1 MKISFQK
8 LRFLLILIPL
18 ALFIRFLDLEIM
30 SGFLATN
37 ETNDHF
43 KYMALL
49 VAVVAILLGVVLYF
63 EKKTEE

>member
-1 MKISFQK
+1 MKTAFQK
-8 LRFLLILIPL
+8 VRFLLILVPL

-30 SGFLATN
+30 NGFLSTN

-43 KYMALL
+43 KYMAIL
-49 VAVVAILLGVVLYF
+49 VAMVALLLGMVFYF

>member
-8 LRFLLILIPL
+8 LRFLFILIPL

-49 VAVVAILLGVVLYF
+49 VAVVAVLLGVVLYL